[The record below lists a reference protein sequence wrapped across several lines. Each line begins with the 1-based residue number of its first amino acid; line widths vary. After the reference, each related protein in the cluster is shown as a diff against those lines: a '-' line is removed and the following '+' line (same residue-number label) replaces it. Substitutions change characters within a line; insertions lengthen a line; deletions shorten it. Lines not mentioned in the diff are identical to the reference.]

1 MRRRILQIT
10 VAMCCLA
17 LAVGVGISF
26 RGGASSPGRSI
37 YQHGYVS
44 ERGDVYR
51 YAVYVPSTRRAGLSA
66 PLVVV
71 LHGCNMTADQMAAA
85 SDFNAIAERHRFI
98 VLYPDVDASDAG
110 YGRCWKGIWEP
121 AAEGRDRGD
130 AGAIAEMTT
139 AVIARWHVD
148 RSRVYAIGISA
159 GGFETPI
166 LAVDYPDLYAA
177 IGIHSGVAYG
187 GGEAGC
193 LAPSDTNTLAHAAFA
208 AMGAHVRVM
217 PVIVFHGDQDDTIPY
232 RCGQQAVAQWL
243 DTDNLILEQERRAL
257 LPLTP
262 TSVSRAAVPGGHAYT
277 VDSYADTAGCAV
289 AQLWTVHGMGHFWSG
304 GSAGSSSARFSDP
317 RGPSA
322 SAASWAFFSN
332 WRLTRQAH
340 RCARTN
346 H

>member
-193 LAPSDTNTLAHAAFA
+193 LVPSDTNTLAHAAFA

-232 RCGQQAVAQWL
+232 RCGQQTVAQWL
-243 DTDNLILEQERRAL
+243 DTDNLILEQERRA
-257 LPLTP
+257 
-262 TSVSRAAVPGGHAYT
+262 
-277 VDSYADTAGCAV
+277 
-289 AQLWTVHGMGHFWSG
+289 
-304 GSAGSSSARFSDP
+304 
-317 RGPSA
+317 
-322 SAASWAFFSN
+322 
-332 WRLTRQAH
+332 
-340 RCARTN
+340 
-346 H
+346 

>member
-26 RGGASSPGRSI
+26 RGGASSPGRSN

-85 SDFNAIAERHRFI
+85 SAFNAIAERHRFI

-121 AAEGRDRGD
+121 AAEGRGRGD

-148 RSRVYAIGISA
+148 RSRVYAIGI
-159 GGFETPI
+159 
-166 LAVDYPDLYAA
+166 
-177 IGIHSGVAYG
+177 HSGVAYG

-193 LAPSDTNTLAHAAFA
+193 LAPSESPTDTNTLAHAAFA

-217 PVIVFHGDQDDTIPY
+217 PVIVFHGDQDDMIPY
-232 RCGQQAVAQWL
+232 RCGQQTVAQWL
-243 DTDNLILEQERRAL
+243 ATDNLILEQERRAL
-257 LPLTP
+257 LPLMP
-262 TSVSRAAVPGGHAYT
+262 TSVLRAAVPGGHAYT
-277 VDSYADTAGCAV
+277 VDSYADTAGCVV

-304 GSAGSSSARFSDP
+304 GSPASSSRSSPTRVAQAPPRPHGRSSPTGGSPDKHIGAPAPITETRCCGARVLCD
-317 RGPSA
+317 R
-322 SAASWAFFSN
+322 
-332 WRLTRQAH
+332 TRPQS
-340 RCARTN
+340 
-346 H
+346 